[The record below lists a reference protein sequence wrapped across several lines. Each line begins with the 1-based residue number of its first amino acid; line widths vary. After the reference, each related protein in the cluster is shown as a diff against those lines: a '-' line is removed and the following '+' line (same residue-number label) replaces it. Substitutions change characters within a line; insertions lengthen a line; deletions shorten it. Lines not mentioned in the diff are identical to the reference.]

1 MAYEEWHKE
10 AARSGLP
17 NVPTTPLAL
26 DAMITDKAK
35 KLFEGNNVYT
45 HSELEA
51 RHEIE
56 LEKYLKNTN

>member
-1 MAYEEWHKE
+1 
-10 AARSGLP
+10 
-17 NVPTTPLAL
+17 
-26 DAMITDKAK
+26 MITDKAK

-56 LEKYLKNTN
+56 LRKVFKESTN